1 VSENQ
6 TTKSGLHCV
15 YDRCQGPPNG
25 PMSECNP
32 GCSFTMSANYPNL
45 SKATAGWGPPPPT
58 PAIVHSSFMEE
69 ILGRMPRGL
78 SAQTLLAVMIESGF
92 SEDEASKAIRRSLDR
107 GTIRLGRN
115 LNLEVCR

>member
-1 VSENQ
+1 MSD
-6 TTKSGLHCV
+6 
-15 YDRCQGPPNG
+15 DRNSSTP
-25 PMSECNP
+25 
-32 GCSFTMSANYPNL
+32 
-45 SKATAGWGPPPPT
+45 GWGPPPPT